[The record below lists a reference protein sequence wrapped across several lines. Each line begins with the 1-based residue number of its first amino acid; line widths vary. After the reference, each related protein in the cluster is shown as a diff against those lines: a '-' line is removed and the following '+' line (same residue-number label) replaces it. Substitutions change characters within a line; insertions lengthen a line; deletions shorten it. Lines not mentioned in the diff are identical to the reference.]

1 MMKSILVINEKD
13 YIEKILNKKNYVLID
28 KPFAT
33 LKMMAQYYYQI
44 NYTRKRGLKEK
55 LIDFLQNHYIKYQES
70 PEKWDDICEKIAKKT
85 GGDKLIEADG
95 IRITKTEIAKILE
108 IENLPDTS
116 TADKK
121 ALERLLFTILV
132 LGKYQKLHGAEFNY
146 VSSKKIPIK
155 TIDLFHLAN
164 VKGNRSQRNQM
175 LHKLFKMGLIGFP
188 NSNIADNYR
197 AIYTDD
203 LAESVITVTNLQA
216 IGYQL
221 NAWRGDSF
229 NKCKRC
235 KTLIKTNSGKDGW
248 CCDCYPIRNL
258 KLLKCEECGALFTT
272 TSNNKT
278 HCQSCQAKRNQQ
290 SKNESAKRKKKGKKE
305 MLKEGKKALKMA

>member
-1 MMKSILVINEKD
+1 MKSILVINEKD
-13 YIEKILNKKNYVLID
+13 YIEKILNDENYVLID

-33 LKMMAQYYYQI
+33 LKMMAQYYYEI
-44 NYTRKRGLKEK
+44 NDTRKRGLKEK
-55 LIDFLQNHYIKYQES
+55 LIDFLKNHYMKYQET
-70 PEKWDDICEKIAKKT
+70 PEKWDDICEKIARKT

-95 IRITKTEIAKILE
+95 IHITKTELEKILE
-108 IENLPDTS
+108 IENLPDIS

-175 LHKLFKMGLIGFP
+175 LYKLFKMGLIGFP
-188 NSNIADNYR
+188 NSNIADNCR

-203 LAESVITVTNLQA
+203 LAEAVITVTDLQA

-229 NKCKRC
+229 NQCVRC
-235 KTLIKTNSGKDGW
+235 KTLIKTNSGKDGY

-290 SKNESAKRKKKGKKE
+290 SKNESAKRKKREKE
-305 MLKEGKKALKMA
+305 KS

>member
-13 YIEKILNKKNYVLID
+13 YIEKILNDKDYVLMD
-28 KPFAT
+28 KPYAT
-33 LKMMAQYYYQI
+33 LRMMAQYYYEI
-44 NYTRKRGLKEK
+44 KTIRKKGIKEK
-55 LIDFLQNHYIKYQES
+55 LIDFLKNHCIKYQES

-85 GGDKLIEADG
+85 GGERLIEADG
-95 IRITKTEIAKILE
+95 IHITKTELEKIIE
-108 IENLPDTS
+108 IENLPDIS

-146 VSSKKIPIK
+146 ISSKKAPIK

-175 LHKLFKMGLIGFP
+175 LYKLFKMGLIGFP
-188 NSNIADNYR
+188 NSNIADNCR
-197 AIYTDD
+197 AIYVDD
-203 LAESVITVTNLQA
+203 LAESVITVTDLQA

-229 NKCKRC
+229 NHCKKCGI
-235 KTLIKTNSGKDGW
+235 LIKTNSGTDGY

-258 KLLKCEECGALFTT
+258 KIKRCDECGALFATRA
-272 TSNNKT
+272 NNKKY
-278 HCQSCQAKRNQQ
+278 CPSCQEKRNQQ
-290 SKNESAKRKKKGKKE
+290 SKNESAKRKKGKKRNLE
-305 MLKEGKKALKMA
+305 RG